1 MCLPSPPPPPPP
13 HLYSNNRMKTCNLFN
28 FNCNIFVYLCLS
40 FSLSRFADIH
50 GSTWTTNLTIQ
61 VSQKVARHPQLWLRP
76 SKRNRRQLKPVRLT
90 ERGFSRTQKCTGPTR
105 HMKISRS
112 RHMWRQYLKK
122 KGNSIEQRP
131 NWEFRNT
138 RQKKKKKK
146 KGARGTIFCS
156 MQDKNKI
163 RKRYTMC
170 KMEAAKNQAARK
182 WNRSPED
189 KKKWTEEESI

>member
-1 MCLPSPPPPPPP
+1 MCLPFSFPP

-40 FSLSRFADIH
+40 FSLPRFADIH
-50 GSTWTTNLTIQ
+50 DSTWTTHLTIQ
-61 VSQKVARHPQLWLRP
+61 VSQKGARHPQLWLRP

-131 NWEFRNT
+131 NWELRNT
-138 RQKKKKKK
+138 GEKKEKKKRSKGNYFLQYAGQKQDQKKIHNVQNGGCKKP
-146 KGARGTIFCS
+146 S
-156 MQDKNKI
+156 
-163 RKRYTMC
+163 
-170 KMEAAKNQAARK
+170 
-182 WNRSPED
+182 S
-189 KKKWTEEESI
+189 